1 MRTRDVLERIMDIWN
16 KQKEVEEM
24 INDLFCYIYHK
35 ELEEQRKEKEHG
47 KDMR

>member
-35 ELEEQRKEKEHG
+35 ELEEQQKERARNE
-47 KDMR
+47 

>member
-1 MRTRDVLERIMDIWN
+1 MRTRDVLERIMDIYN

-24 INDLFCYIYHK
+24 TNDLFCYIYHK